1 MYKDVNCDNNNIKGS
16 GDELEQS
23 CDRLLKLS

>member
-16 GDELEQS
+16 GDEQEQS
-23 CDRLLKLS
+23 CYRLLKPS